1 MGILFVQIYRANQ
14 AWFPSKIGDVVAYDA
29 AVKALGEDPLE
40 FLIREAH
47 REGIEVHAWLN
58 VLTLSTNENAPLLK
72 KYGPSILTRNLD
84 TKKTLADYKID
95 NQYFLE
101 PGDPRV
107 GKELV
112 AMVGEILG
120 AHPRLDGIQFDYI
133 RYPDSHPRYGY
144 TEINITR
151 FKKATGLQTIEEES
165 KIWKDWKRAQ
175 VTELLK
181 LLVKTAHKIR
191 PTIQVSSTGCMS
203 YSRALYEAF
212 QDWPSWINTGVVD
225 FVTVMNYS
233 ADPGE
238 YGRWNAVAQ
247 SKVTDLHKLYF
258 GVGAYKLLKL
268 PGIFKKEFQSCE
280 ASGAGLCA
288 VFHYGSLLEAP
299 ELQKTVIQ

>member
-1 MGILFVQIYRANQ
+1 
-14 AWFPSKIGDVVAYDA
+14 
-29 AVKALGEDPLE
+29 
-40 FLIREAH
+40 
-47 REGIEVHAWLN
+47 
-58 VLTLSTNENAPLLK
+58 
-72 KYGPSILTRNLD
+72 
-84 TKKTLADYKID
+84 
-95 NQYFLE
+95 
-101 PGDPRV
+101 
-107 GKELV
+107 
-112 AMVGEILG
+112 MVGEILG